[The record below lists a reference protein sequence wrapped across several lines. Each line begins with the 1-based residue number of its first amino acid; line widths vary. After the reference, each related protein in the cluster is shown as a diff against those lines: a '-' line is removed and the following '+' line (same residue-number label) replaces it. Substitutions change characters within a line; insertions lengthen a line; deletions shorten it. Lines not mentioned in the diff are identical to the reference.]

1 MICQYCHDKVLFGFF
16 LCLAPFWKQKWR
28 EVVQGWVQE
37 AVREQSSKT
46 GKHVNKQVSH
56 PCKSVTGHAGVTKL

>member
-1 MICQYCHDKVLFGFF
+1 MICQYCHHKVLAFF
-16 LCLAPFWKQKWR
+16 VPCAFLETKMEGGGA
-28 EVVQGWVQE
+28 GWVQE